1 MFLCCYCIVY
11 GLSIVLCL
19 LLNIFGLSIVL
30 CLLLNIFGL
39 SIAFLLLN
47 SLGLTIVSIY
57 ITSPLES
64 HLVGVGM

>member
-11 GLSIVLCL
+11 
-19 LLNIFGLSIVL
+19 GLSIVL